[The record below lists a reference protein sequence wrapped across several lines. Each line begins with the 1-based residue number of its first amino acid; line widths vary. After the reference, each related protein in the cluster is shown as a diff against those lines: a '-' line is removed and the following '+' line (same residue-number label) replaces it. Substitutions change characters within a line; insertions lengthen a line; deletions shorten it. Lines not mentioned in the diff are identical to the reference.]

1 MEALQ
6 CPRCNGKYS
15 KVLETRKA
23 TILGQQIIVRI
34 RLCRHCMEQYRTK
47 EIVDPEIDET
57 FRKGRK
63 KKVDTPP
70 TPPTDLPPTSTD
82 NPFLK

>member
-34 RLCRHCMEQYRTK
+34 RLCRHCDEQYRTK
-47 EIVDPEIDET
+47 EIVDHEIDET
-57 FRKGRK
+57 FRQGRK
-63 KKVDTPP
+63 KKIEIPSPP
-70 TPPTDLPPTSTD
+70 IDPPPSSPE
-82 NPFLK
+82 NPFFQ